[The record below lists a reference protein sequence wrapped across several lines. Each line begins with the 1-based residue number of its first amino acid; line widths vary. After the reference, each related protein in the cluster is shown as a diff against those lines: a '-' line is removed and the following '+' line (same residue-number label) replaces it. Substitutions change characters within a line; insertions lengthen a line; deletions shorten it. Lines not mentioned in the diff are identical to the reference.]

1 MPLNLVGAQLRREK
15 RSRQAGGEISEEC
28 SASQSIM
35 AASVIRWPLW
45 KGATTRA
52 HTHMNAL
59 AHKHTHTHPLRRLT
73 VLNPVPCPLSRSVY
87 LFHLTV
93 RQE

>member
-1 MPLNLVGAQLRREK
+1 MPLNLVGEQKRREAG
-15 RSRQAGGEISEEC
+15 RQGEEYLRN
-28 SASQSIM
+28 AQHSQSIM
-35 AASVIRWPLW
+35 AASGIRWPLW
-45 KGATTRA
+45 KGQTTRA
-52 HTHMNAL
+52 HTL
-59 AHKHTHTHPLRRLT
+59 AHINTHTHPLRRLT